1 MENGSP
7 LFTALDFTGRNVIVN
22 GKVLYVTD
30 IKSFVV
36 SIVQE
41 LQDCLLHNLFF
52 GITDLVNIERW
63 SPGVVNEEPRNTRA
77 GYSCFT
83 DPLNS
88 FISDSDLLLR
98 TVLDH
103 PRVSGRFH
111 FVDQNGQLVWKAAP
125 CFEYLEHCEA
135 FEMLLF
141 SGAQVSVGEPA
152 RGTEFASHCLRN
164 IAAGSIR
171 NVFIIF
177 QYFCFM
183 GTFNKSA
190 QYQGSKIMR
199 VPHPKIGRIWALY
212 LTHVRPLVAV
222 WQSYFNG
229 PKATKRAENSLF
241 FGLHRPVTSS
251 QLSRSLAQHTSRIL
265 DIRITISSWRHIA
278 TWFLNHHAVKFQEH
292 LAMVNRATLAVQ
304 MGHGETTHNLY
315 AGDARLPS
323 GIDFHVFFRSMK
335 TSGIWHELLGFPPTL
350 SKDMNTTSSHRSIQD
365 PPSPPPVGKQ
375 LATITPTSMV
385 STLEDIKTSLL
396 PDLLRLINQ
405 TRANDIATLLS
416 SIGIKPH
423 PTASTYDGRDIIA
436 SPSRLSDLRNFLN
449 NPDARFK
456 TSQQA
461 EVSEAIAVGEPSL
474 LVIGPTGLFSCLAIP
489 FLKPDFTISQ
499 ALGRHYQLCST

>member
-30 IKSFVV
+30 IKSFIET
-36 SIVQE
+36 IVQE
-41 LQDCLLHNLFF
+41 LLCCLLRDLFF
-52 GITDLVNIERW
+52 GITELVNVELW

-83 DPLNS
+83 DPRNS
-88 FISDSDLLLR
+88 FVADSDLLLR

-103 PRVSGRFH
+103 PKVSGRFH
-111 FVDQNGQLVWKAAP
+111 FMDQNGQVVWKAAP

-135 FEMLLF
+135 FEMRLF

-171 NVFIIF
+171 NVFIVF

-190 QYQGSKIMR
+190 PHQGSKIMR
-199 VPHPKIGRIWALY
+199 VPHPEIGRIWALY

-229 PKATKRAENSLF
+229 PRATKRAENSLF
-241 FGLHRPVTSS
+241 FGLHRPVTST
-251 QLSRSLAQHTSRIL
+251 QLSRSFAQHTSRIL
-265 DIRITISSWRHIA
+265 DIRITVGSWRHIA

-292 LAMVNRATLAVQ
+292 LAMANRATLAAQ

-315 AGDARLPS
+315 AGDARLPT

-350 SKDMNTTSSHRSIQD
+350 SADMNTTGSHHSIQNT
-365 PPSPPPVGKQ
+365 PLPPPRRR
-375 LATITPTSMV
+375 LATTAPMSV
-385 STLEDIKTSLL
+385 ELTLEGIKTSLL

-405 TRANDIATLLS
+405 TRANDIATVLS
-416 SIGIKPH
+416 SIGVKPQSSTLSSIGVE
-423 PTASTYDGRDIIA
+423 PQSSTSTYVGRRITP

-474 LVIGPTGLFSCLAIP
+474 LVISPTGWLSHFAMP
-489 FLKPDFTISQ
+489 FLTV
-499 ALGRHYQLCST
+499 